1 MHEPVI
7 LELAPPIAEEGATA
21 TMADA
26 ETVEPQAAAVT
37 TRPRRQRGAPKP
49 IFTAPE
55 GEPDDLKRI
64 TGVGPVLEQKLR
76 DLGVTQFDQ
85 IANFNDEDV
94 EKIDRAL
101 NIKGRVAK
109 DNWVGQAR
117 SLAGT

>member
-1 MHEPVI
+1 M
-7 LELAPPIAEEGATA
+7 AE
-21 TMADA
+21 A
-26 ETVEPQAAAVT
+26 EALEPQAATVT
-37 TRPRRQRGAPKP
+37 TRPRRQRGATKP
-49 IFTAPE
+49 IFTPPE

-76 DLGVTQFDQ
+76 DLGVTRLDQ
-85 IANFNDEDV
+85 IANFTEEDV

-117 SLAGT
+117 ILAGT